1 MQQSSASAVKNLD
14 RAGMSASLLCAV
26 HCAFL
31 PLLLAALPAFGLAW
45 LDSPVVDW
53 SMFGIATCI
62 ALWSHRHGFVVHR
75 RCFPGGLALFG
86 LVVIV
91 GTICLLKGA
100 ASQHYIQASGA
111 VIVATSHFLN
121 RRLCRDCN
129 ACQMPNGG
137 E

>member
-1 MQQSSASAVKNLD
+1 MQQSSGSAVKNLD

-62 ALWSHRHGFVVHR
+62 ALWSHRHGFVGRLDQGMRVNCCPFQKNFSNTLSIR
-75 RCFPGGLALFG
+75 F
-86 LVVIV
+86 
-91 GTICLLKGA
+91 
-100 ASQHYIQASGA
+100 ASK
-111 VIVATSHFLN
+111 
-121 RRLCRDCN
+121 
-129 ACQMPNGG
+129 
-137 E
+137 